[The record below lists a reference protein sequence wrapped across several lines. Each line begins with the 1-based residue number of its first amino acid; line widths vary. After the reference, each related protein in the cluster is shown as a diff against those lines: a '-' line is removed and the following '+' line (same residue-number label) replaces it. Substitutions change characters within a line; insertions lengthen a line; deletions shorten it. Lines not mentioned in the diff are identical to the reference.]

1 MRNASAAK
9 KEGNGIKKR
18 KSKQERRFFLLGLL
32 FVSPWLIGFLCFQ
45 LYPILSALYYSFTD
59 FNIFQPAEFTGL
71 DNYVTLFND
80 KYFPVSIKNTAVMSF
95 IGMPIGLVVAL
106 GAGRAAVEGGQG
118 HARVPHHLLP
128 AHSGAC
134 GQRQHVFVGG
144 STRNTAC

>member
-59 FNIFQPAEFTGL
+59 FNIFQPAEFTE
-71 DNYVTLFND
+71 
-80 KYFPVSIKNTAVMSF
+80 I
-95 IGMPIGLVVAL
+95 
-106 GAGRAAVEGGQG
+106 GRA
-118 HARVPHHLLP
+118 
-128 AHSGAC
+128 
-134 GQRQHVFVGG
+134 HV
-144 STRNTAC
+144 